1 MKKNIF
7 ASCACA
13 AMICSLI
20 PAQQAIASEELNTG
34 PTQQKESVA
43 TNPENKE
50 NKDDTL
56 NTWHEAKYQ
65 GFFDPTPTGL
75 KWKFDEST
83 NTLEIS
89 KINGTDFASNSIEK
103 IISSNNNNPDGVNF
117 DTSKVKVINIVQSGG
132 QTENAGKIKLGY
144 GVKNLFSNFANLET
158 INNLDL
164 FDTSNVEDMSGMFS
178 STPKLKNINGTK
190 DWDTSRVTDMSSLFE
205 DSGISSINPISNW
218 DVSHVDKMQ
227 QMFRNTK
234 NLHTVHGLDENW
246 NTKNV
251 TDMSSMFE
259 GGAIES
265 ADGIRNFKTRNVNNM
280 SHMFYQAHNLS
291 NVKGITWDNTY
302 CNEATG
308 MFEESGLTTTDG
320 LEMFTNNNLF
330 SMGRMFMNANK
341 LEDIKALE
349 NWDISNTN
357 DIGKMFSGTTSLKE
371 ANLGKWKT
379 SYVGNIVGLFENS
392 GVKKITGLENWDTKN
407 VWNMGKAFSNTTNLT
422 QIPGIENWNTS
433 SATDMNDMFA
443 NSSVTSLDISNWD
456 LTNALNIQT
465 GSLNQGVKNMFG
477 GSKIDDITIPP
488 GVDLT
493 QTNLSA
499 LSSIWKE
506 ASAQD
511 GNLRI
516 KQGGFSNS
524 AEELIKNNA
533 NPSDNKAPRRFLRGY
548 FMAAIK
554 HGDANISCLV
564 NTNGKNNFV
573 DAIVNCQGAN
583 SKIVDFRN
591 LDKENA
597 NKKLA
602 TLLGLQ
608 DEIVTAWNNGE
619 SAFNS
624 DLTGLDLNKDFN
636 LTVKTTV
643 KTQSTQTEDPSVVE
657 PSADESLDSNS
668 DSNSDSESNLDS
680 DSGYSLLRLY
690 RLLAAFN
697 QNDYSYSSYYQA
709 SAAAK
714 TYTAKAYA
722 AEPSKVAEAKT
733 VEAKTEE
740 SAQSQQE
747 NQDTSYKAEIANKTA
762 ENKKQTEPSSNSS
775 SNKADSK
782 DLQSND
788 SKEDNSKEDNSKDED
803 SSKSVNKKKSALKNN
818 SSSAKPASSNK
829 NTNVLMIGALAVF
842 VVAIA
847 GIATFVLKKN

>member
-1 MKKNIF
+1 MKKHIF

-34 PTQQKESVA
+34 STQQKESVA

-50 NKDDTL
+50 NKENTL
-56 NTWHEAKYQ
+56 NTWHEAKYR

-89 KINGTDFASNSIEK
+89 KINGTDFASSSIEK
-103 IISSNNNNPDGVNF
+103 IISSNKNNPDGVNL
-117 DTSKVKVINIVQSGG
+117 DTSKVKVINIVQSDD
-132 QTENAGKIKLGY
+132 QTENAGKIQLGN
-144 GVKNLFSNFANLET
+144 GASKLFSNFANLET
-158 INNLDL
+158 INNLNL

-218 DVSHVDKMQ
+218 DVSNVENMQ
-227 QMFRNTK
+227 LMFRNTK
-234 NLHTVHGLDENW
+234 NLHTVHGLDEKW
-246 NTKNV
+246 NTNNV
-251 TDMSSMFE
+251 TDMTSMFE
-259 GGAIES
+259 GSAIES
-265 ADGIRNFKTRNVNNM
+265 ADGIRNFKTRNVHHMNN
-280 SHMFYQAHNLS
+280 MFYQAHNLS
-291 NVKGITWDNTY
+291 NVKGITWDNNY

-320 LEMFTNNNLF
+320 LEMFTNKNLS

-357 DIGKMFSGTTSLKE
+357 DIGRMFTGTTSLKE

-379 SYVGNIVGLFENS
+379 SYVSNIIGLFENS

-407 VWNMGKAFSNTTNLT
+407 IWNMGKAFSNTPNLT
-422 QIPGIENWNTS
+422 QIPGIEKWNTS

-443 NSSVTSLDISNWD
+443 NSSVTSLDISKWD
-456 LTNALNIQT
+456 LTQALNGQT
-465 GSLNQGVKNMFG
+465 GSSNNGVKNMFG
-477 GSKIDDITIPP
+477 GSKIDDITIPS
-488 GVDLT
+488 GVDLK

-506 ASAQD
+506 ASTQD

-516 KQGGFSNS
+516 KKDGFSS
-524 AEELIKNNA
+524 IEDIAKLSE
-533 NPSDNKAPRRFLRGY
+533 NKAPRRFLRGY

-554 HGDANISCLV
+554 HGDASISCLV

-597 NKKLA
+597 NTKLA

-608 DEIVTAWNNGE
+608 DEIVTAWNNGD
-619 SAFNS
+619 SAFSS
-624 DLTGLDLNKDFN
+624 DLKNLDLTKEFN

-714 TYTAKAYA
+714 TYAAKAYA

-733 VEAKTEE
+733 VE

-788 SKEDNSKEDNSKDED
+788 SKENDSKEDNSKDED

>member
-1 MKKNIF
+1 MKKHIF

-20 PAQQAIASEELNTG
+20 PVHQAIASEELNTG
-34 PTQQKESVA
+34 STQQKESVA

-50 NKDDTL
+50 NKENTL

-103 IISSNNNNPDGVNF
+103 IISSNKNNPDGVNL
-117 DTSKVKVINIVQSGG
+117 DTYKVKVINIVQSGD
-132 QTENAGKIKLGY
+132 QTENAGKIQLGN
-144 GVKNLFSNFANLET
+144 GASNLFSNFANLET

-205 DSGISSINPISNW
+205 DSGINSINPISNW
-218 DVSHVDKMQ
+218 DVSNVENMQ
-227 QMFRNTK
+227 LMFRNTK
-234 NLHTVHGLDENW
+234 NLHTVHGLDEKW
-246 NTKNV
+246 NTNNV
-251 TDMSSMFE
+251 TDMTSMFE
-259 GGAIES
+259 GSAIES
-265 ADGIRNFKTRNVNNM
+265 ADGIRNFKTRNVHHMNN
-280 SHMFYQAHNLS
+280 MFYQAHNLS

-302 CNEATG
+302 CDEATG
-308 MFEESGLTTTDG
+308 MFEESGLTTTEG
-320 LEMFTNNNLF
+320 LEVFTNNNLS

-357 DIGKMFSGTTSLKE
+357 DIGRMFTGTTALKE

-407 VWNMGKAFSNTTNLT
+407 IWNMGKAFSNTPNLT
-422 QIPGIENWNTS
+422 QIPGIEKWNTS

-443 NSSVTSLDISNWD
+443 NSSVTSLDISKWD
-456 LTNALNIQT
+456 LTQALNIQT

-477 GSKIDDITIPP
+477 GSKIDDITIPS
-488 GVDLT
+488 GVDLK

-499 LSSIWKE
+499 LTDIWKE
-506 ASAQD
+506 ASAQG

-516 KQGGFSNS
+516 KKGGFSNS

-533 NPSDNKAPRRFLRGY
+533 KSSDNKAPRRFLRGY

-554 HGDANISCLV
+554 HGDASISCLV

-573 DAIVNCQGAN
+573 DAIVNCQDADN
-583 SKIVDFRN
+583 KIVDFHN
-591 LDKENA
+591 LDTNA
-597 NKKLA
+597 ANTRLA
-602 TLLGLQ
+602 ALLGLK
-608 DEIVTAWNNGE
+608 DEVVKDWNNGD
-619 SAFNS
+619 SAFS
-624 DLTGLDLNKDFN
+624 TDLKDLDLTKDFN

-643 KTQSTQTEDPSVVE
+643 KTQSTQTENSNVVE
-657 PSADESLDSNS
+657 PSADESLDSDLDYNSDSDSNS
-668 DSNSDSESNLDS
+668 DSNSDSDS
-680 DSGYSLLRLY
+680 DYSLLNLY

-697 QNDYSYSSYYQA
+697 QNDYNYSRYYQA

-714 TYTAKAYA
+714 AYS
-722 AEPSKVAEAKT
+722 AEPSKIAEAKT
-733 VEAKTEE
+733 AETKTAETKTAE

-747 NQDTSYKAEIANKTA
+747 NQDTSYKAEITNKTA
-762 ENKKQTEPSSNSS
+762 TNKKHTEPSSNSS

-782 DLQSND
+782 DSQSN
-788 SKEDNSKEDNSKDED
+788 NSKENNSKDDD
-803 SSKSVNKKKSALKNN
+803 SSKSVNKKKGALKNN
-818 SSSAKPASSNK
+818 NSIAKSASSNK
-829 NTNVLMIGALAVF
+829 NTNVLAIAILVVF
-842 VVAIA
+842 GSTIA
-847 GIATFVLKKN
+847 GIVTFILKKN

>member
-1 MKKNIF
+1 MKKHIF

-34 PTQQKESVA
+34 STQQKESVA

-56 NTWHEAKYQ
+56 NTWHEAKYR

-117 DTSKVKVINIVQSGG
+117 DTSKVKVINIVQSGD
-132 QTENAGKIKLGY
+132 QTENAGKIQLGN
-144 GVKNLFSNFANLET
+144 GASKLFSNFANLET

-178 STPKLKNINGTK
+178 SNPKLKNINGTK

-218 DVSHVDKMQ
+218 DVSHVENMQ
-227 QMFRNTK
+227 LMFRNTK
-234 NLHTVHGLDENW
+234 NLRTVHGLDEKW
-246 NTKNV
+246 NTSNA
-251 TDMSSMFE
+251 TDMTSMFE

-265 ADGIRNFKTRNVNNM
+265 ADGIRNFKTRNVHHM
-280 SHMFYQAHNLS
+280 SNMFYQAKNLS

-302 CNEATG
+302 CDEATG
-308 MFEESGLTTTDG
+308 MFAESGLTTTEG
-320 LEMFTNNNLF
+320 LEVFTNDHLA

-357 DIGKMFSGTTSLKE
+357 DIGRMFTGTTSLKE

-379 SYVGNIVGLFENS
+379 SYVGNIIGLFENS

-443 NSSVTSLDISNWD
+443 KSSVTSLDISKWD
-456 LTNALNIQT
+456 LTQALNGQT
-465 GSLNQGVKNMFG
+465 GSSNNGVRNMFG
-477 GSKIDDITIPP
+477 GSKIDDITIPS

-493 QTNLSA
+493 QTNLSS

-506 ASAQD
+506 ASTQD

-516 KQGGFSNS
+516 KKDGFSS
-524 AEELIKNNA
+524 IEDIAK
-533 NPSDNKAPRRFLRGY
+533 PSENKAPRRFLRGY

-554 HGDANISCLV
+554 HGDASISCLV

-583 SKIVDFRN
+583 SKIVDFRK
-591 LDKENA
+591 LDTNDA

-624 DLTGLDLNKDFN
+624 DLTGLDLSKEFN

-643 KTQSTQTEDPSVVE
+643 KTQSTQTEDSSVVE
-657 PSADESLDSNS
+657 PSADESLDS
-668 DSNSDSESNLDS
+668 DSNSDSDSNLDS

-697 QNDYSYSSYYQA
+697 QNDYNYGRYIQSST
-709 SAAAK
+709 AAK
-714 TYTAKAYA
+714 TYAAQPQKVVESNVAEPKA
-722 AEPSKVAEAKT
+722 AEP
-733 VEAKTEE
+733 
-740 SAQSQQE
+740 AQSQQE

-775 SNKADSK
+775 SNSSSNKADSK
-782 DLQSND
+782 DLQSNDSKEND

>member
-1 MKKNIF
+1 MKKHIF

-34 PTQQKESVA
+34 STQQKESVA

-50 NKDDTL
+50 NKEDTL
-56 NTWHEAKYQ
+56 NTWHEAKYR

-83 NTLEIS
+83 NTLEIA
-89 KINGTDFASNSIEK
+89 KISGTDFASNSIEK

-117 DTSKVKVINIVQSGG
+117 DTSKVKVINIVQSGD
-132 QTENAGKIKLGY
+132 QTENAGKIQLGN
-144 GVKNLFSNFANLET
+144 GASKLFSNFANLET

-178 STPKLKNINGTK
+178 SNPKLKNINGTK

-218 DVSHVDKMQ
+218 DVSHVENMQ
-227 QMFRNTK
+227 LMFRNTK
-234 NLHTVHGLDENW
+234 NLRTVHGLDEKW
-246 NTKNV
+246 NTSNA
-251 TDMSSMFE
+251 TDMTSMFE

-265 ADGIRNFKTRNVNNM
+265 ADGIRNFKTRNVHHM
-280 SHMFYQAHNLS
+280 SNMFYQAKNLS

-302 CNEATG
+302 CDEATG
-308 MFEESGLTTTDG
+308 MFAESGLTTTEG
-320 LEMFTNNNLF
+320 LEVFTNDHLA

-357 DIGKMFSGTTSLKE
+357 DIGRMFTGTTSLKE

-379 SYVGNIVGLFENS
+379 SYVSNIVGLFENS

-443 NSSVTSLDISNWD
+443 KSSVTSLDISKWD

-465 GSLNQGVKNMFG
+465 GSLNQGVRNMFG
-477 GSKIDDITIPP
+477 GSKIDDITIPS

-499 LSSIWKE
+499 LTDIWKE

-516 KQGGFSNS
+516 KNGGFSNS
-524 AEELIKNNA
+524 AKELIENNA
-533 NPSDNKAPRRFLRGY
+533 KADKEKTPRRFLRGY

-573 DAIVNCQGAN
+573 DAIVNCQDKD

-624 DLTGLDLNKDFN
+624 DLTGLDLSEEFN

-643 KTQSTQTEDPSVVE
+643 KNQSTQTEDSSVVE
-657 PSADESLDSNS
+657 PSADESLDSDS
-668 DSNSDSESNLDS
+668 DSNSDSESNSDS

-690 RLLAAFN
+690 SLLAAFN
-697 QNDYSYSSYYQA
+697 QHDYSYSSYYQA
-709 SAAAK
+709 STAAK
-714 TYTAKAYA
+714 TYAAQPQKIVESNVVEPKA
-722 AEPSKVAEAKT
+722 AEP
-733 VEAKTEE
+733 
-740 SAQSQQE
+740 AQSQQE

-788 SKEDNSKEDNSKDED
+788 SKEDNSKDED
-803 SSKSVNKKKSALKNN
+803 SSKSINKKKSALKNN

>member
-1 MKKNIF
+1 MKKHIF

-34 PTQQKESVA
+34 STQQKESVA

-50 NKDDTL
+50 NKENTL
-56 NTWHEAKYQ
+56 NTWHEAKYR

-89 KINGTDFASNSIEK
+89 KINGTDFASGSIEK
-103 IISSNNNNPDGVNF
+103 IISSNNNNPDGVNL
-117 DTSKVKVINIVQSGG
+117 DTSKVKVINIVQSGD
-132 QTENAGKIKLGY
+132 QTENAGKIQLGN
-144 GVKNLFSNFANLET
+144 GASKLFSNFANLET

-218 DVSHVDKMQ
+218 DVSHVENMQ
-227 QMFRNTK
+227 LMFRNTK
-234 NLHTVHGLDENW
+234 NLRTVHGLDEKW
-246 NTKNV
+246 NTSNA
-251 TDMSSMFE
+251 TDMTSMFE

-265 ADGIRNFKTRNVNNM
+265 ADGIRNFKTRNVHHM
-280 SHMFYQAHNLS
+280 SNMFYQAKNLS

-302 CNEATG
+302 CDEATG
-308 MFEESGLTTTDG
+308 MFAESGLTTTEG
-320 LEMFTNNNLF
+320 LEVFTNDHLA

-357 DIGKMFSGTTSLKE
+357 DIGRMFTGTTSLKE

-379 SYVGNIVGLFENS
+379 SYVGNIIGLFENS

-407 VWNMGKAFSNTTNLT
+407 VWNMGKAFSNTPNLT

-456 LTNALNIQT
+456 LTQALNGQT
-465 GSLNQGVKNMFG
+465 GSSNNGVRNMFG
-477 GSKIDDITIPP
+477 GSKIDDITIPS
-488 GVDLT
+488 GVDLK

-499 LSSIWKE
+499 LTDIWKE

-516 KQGGFSNS
+516 KKDGFSS
-524 AEELIKNNA
+524 IEDIAK
-533 NPSDNKAPRRFLRGY
+533 PSENKAPRRFLRGY

-554 HGDANISCLV
+554 HGDASISCLV

-573 DAIVNCQGAN
+573 DAIVNCQDKD

-624 DLTGLDLNKDFN
+624 NLKDLDLTKDFN

-643 KTQSTQTEDPSVVE
+643 KTQSTQTENSNVVE
-657 PSADESLDSNS
+657 PSADESLDSDLDSNSDSKSNS
-668 DSNSDSESNLDS
+668 DSNSD
-680 DSGYSLLRLY
+680 YSLLKLY

-709 SAAAK
+709 SADAK
-714 TYTAKAYA
+714 TYTTQ
-722 AEPSKVAEAKT
+722 PSKVAEAKT
-733 VEAKTEE
+733 VETKTVE

-788 SKEDNSKEDNSKDED
+788 SKENDSKEDNSKENDSKDED

>member
-1 MKKNIF
+1 MKKHIF

-34 PTQQKESVA
+34 STQQKESVA

-50 NKDDTL
+50 NKENTL
-56 NTWHEAKYQ
+56 NTWHEAKYR

-89 KINGTDFASNSIEK
+89 KINGTDFASGSIEK
-103 IISSNNNNPDGVNF
+103 IISSNNNNPDGVNL
-117 DTSKVKVINIVQSGG
+117 DTSKVKVINIVQSGD
-132 QTENAGKIKLGY
+132 QTENAGKIQLGN
-144 GVKNLFSNFANLET
+144 GASKLFSNFANLET

-218 DVSHVDKMQ
+218 DVSHVENMQ
-227 QMFRNTK
+227 LMFRNTK
-234 NLHTVHGLDENW
+234 NLRTVHGLDEKW
-246 NTKNV
+246 NTSNA
-251 TDMSSMFE
+251 TDMTSMFE

-265 ADGIRNFKTRNVNNM
+265 ADGIRNFKTRNVHHM
-280 SHMFYQAHNLS
+280 SNMFYQAKNLS

-302 CNEATG
+302 CDEATG
-308 MFEESGLTTTDG
+308 MFAESGLTTTEG
-320 LEMFTNNNLF
+320 LEVFTNDHLA

-357 DIGKMFSGTTSLKE
+357 DIGRMFTGTTSLKE

-379 SYVGNIVGLFENS
+379 SYVGNIIGLFENS

-443 NSSVTSLDISNWD
+443 KSSVTSLDISKWD
-456 LTNALNIQT
+456 LTQALNGQT
-465 GSLNQGVKNMFG
+465 GSSNNGVRNMFG
-477 GSKIDDITIPP
+477 GSKIDDITIPS

-493 QTNLSA
+493 QTNLSS

-506 ASAQD
+506 ASTQD

-516 KQGGFSNS
+516 KKDGFSS
-524 AEELIKNNA
+524 IEDIAK
-533 NPSDNKAPRRFLRGY
+533 PSENKAPRRFLRGY

-554 HGDANISCLV
+554 HGDASISCLV

-583 SKIVDFRN
+583 SKIVDFRK
-591 LDKENA
+591 LDTNDA

-624 DLTGLDLNKDFN
+624 DLTGLDLSKEFN

-643 KTQSTQTEDPSVVE
+643 KTQSTQTEDSSVVE
-657 PSADESLDSNS
+657 PSADESLDS
-668 DSNSDSESNLDS
+668 DSNSDSDSNLDS

-697 QNDYSYSSYYQA
+697 QNDYNYGRYIQSST
-709 SAAAK
+709 AAK
-714 TYTAKAYA
+714 TYAAQPQKVVESNVAEPKA
-722 AEPSKVAEAKT
+722 AEP
-733 VEAKTEE
+733 
-740 SAQSQQE
+740 AQSQQE

-788 SKEDNSKEDNSKDED
+788 SKENDSKEDNSKDED

>member
-1 MKKNIF
+1 MKKHIF

-34 PTQQKESVA
+34 STQQKESVA

-50 NKDDTL
+50 NKENTL
-56 NTWHEAKYQ
+56 NTWHEAKYR

-89 KINGTDFASNSIEK
+89 KINGTDFASSSIEK
-103 IISSNNNNPDGVNF
+103 IISSNKNNPDGVNL
-117 DTSKVKVINIVQSGG
+117 DTSKVKVINIVQSDD
-132 QTENAGKIKLGY
+132 QTENAGKIQLGN
-144 GVKNLFSNFANLET
+144 GASKLFSNFANLET
-158 INNLDL
+158 INNLNL

-218 DVSHVDKMQ
+218 DVSHVENMQ
-227 QMFRNTK
+227 LMFRNTK
-234 NLHTVHGLDENW
+234 NLRTVHGLDENW

-291 NVKGITWDNTY
+291 NVKGITWDNNY

-320 LEMFTNNNLF
+320 LEMFTNKNLS

-357 DIGKMFSGTTSLKE
+357 DIGRMFTGTTSLKE

-407 VWNMGKAFSNTTNLT
+407 IWNMGKAFSNTTNLT
-422 QIPGIENWNTS
+422 QIPGIEKWNTS

-443 NSSVTSLDISNWD
+443 NSSVTSLDISKWD
-456 LTNALNIQT
+456 LTQALNGQT
-465 GSLNQGVKNMFG
+465 GSSNNGVKNMFG
-477 GSKIDDITIPP
+477 GSKIDDITIPS
-488 GVDLT
+488 GVDLK

-506 ASAQD
+506 ASTQD

-516 KQGGFSNS
+516 KKDGFSS
-524 AEELIKNNA
+524 IEDIAKLSE
-533 NPSDNKAPRRFLRGY
+533 NKAPRRFLRGY

-554 HGDANISCLV
+554 HGDASISCLV

-597 NKKLA
+597 NTKLA

-608 DEIVTAWNNGE
+608 DEIVTAWNNGD
-619 SAFNS
+619 SAFSS
-624 DLTGLDLNKDFN
+624 DLKNLDLTKEFN

-668 DSNSDSESNLDS
+668 DYNSDSESNLDS

-714 TYTAKAYA
+714 TYAAKAYA

-733 VEAKTEE
+733 VE

-788 SKEDNSKEDNSKDED
+788 SKENDSKEDNSKDED

>member
-1 MKKNIF
+1 MKKHIF

-20 PAQQAIASEELNTG
+20 PTQQAIASEELNTG
-34 PTQQKESVA
+34 STQQKESVA

-56 NTWHEAKYQ
+56 NTWHEAKYR

-103 IISSNNNNPDGVNF
+103 IISSNNNNPDGVNL
-117 DTSKVKVINIVQSGG
+117 DTSKVKVINIVQSGD
-132 QTENAGKIKLGY
+132 QTENAGKIQLGN
-144 GVKNLFSNFANLET
+144 GASKLFSNFANLET

-178 STPKLKNINGTK
+178 SNPKLKNINGTK

-218 DVSHVDKMQ
+218 DVSNVENMQ
-227 QMFRNTK
+227 LMFRNTK
-234 NLHTVHGLDENW
+234 NLRTVHGLDEKW
-246 NTKNV
+246 NTSNV
-251 TDMSSMFE
+251 TDMTSMFE

-265 ADGIRNFKTRNVNNM
+265 ADGIRNFKTRNVHHM
-280 SHMFYQAHNLS
+280 SNMFYQAKNLS

-302 CNEATG
+302 CDEATG
-308 MFEESGLTTTDG
+308 MFAESGLTTTEG
-320 LEMFTNNNLF
+320 LEVFTNDHLA

-357 DIGKMFSGTTSLKE
+357 DIGRMFTGTTSLKE

-422 QIPGIENWNTS
+422 QIPGIEKWNTS

-443 NSSVTSLDISNWD
+443 NSSVTSLDISKWD
-456 LTNALNIQT
+456 LTQALNGQT
-465 GSLNQGVKNMFG
+465 GSSNNGVRNMFG
-477 GSKIDDITIPP
+477 GSKIDDITIPS

-499 LSSIWKE
+499 LTDIWKE

-516 KQGGFSNS
+516 KKDGFSNS

-533 NPSDNKAPRRFLRGY
+533 NPSESNAPRRFLRGY

-554 HGDANISCLV
+554 HGEASISCLV

-573 DAIVNCQGAN
+573 DAIVNCQDKD

-643 KTQSTQTEDPSVVE
+643 KTQSTQTESSNVVE
-657 PSADESLDSNS
+657 PSADESL

-714 TYTAKAYA
+714 TYAAKAYA

-788 SKEDNSKEDNSKDED
+788 SKENYSKEDNSKDED

>member
-1 MKKNIF
+1 
-7 ASCACA
+7 
-13 AMICSLI
+13 MICSLI

-34 PTQQKESVA
+34 STQQKESVA

-50 NKDDTL
+50 NKENTL

-103 IISSNNNNPDGVNF
+103 IISSNKNNPDGVNL
-117 DTSKVKVINIVQSGG
+117 DTSKVKVINIVQSGD

-205 DSGISSINPISNW
+205 ESGISSINPISNW
-218 DVSHVDKMQ
+218 DVSHVDHMQ
-227 QMFRNTK
+227 LMFRNTK
-234 NLHTVHGLDENW
+234 NLRTVHGLDEKW
-246 NTKNV
+246 NTSNV
-251 TDMSSMFE
+251 IDMANMFE

-302 CNEATG
+302 CGEATG
-308 MFEESGLTTTDG
+308 MFEESGLTTTEG
-320 LEMFTNNNLF
+320 LEVFTNENLL

-379 SYVGNIVGLFENS
+379 SYVSNIVGLFENS

-407 VWNMGKAFSNTTNLT
+407 VWNMGKAFSNTPNLT

-443 NSSVTSLDISNWD
+443 NSSVTSLDISKWD
-456 LTNALNIQT
+456 LTQALNGQT
-465 GSLNQGVKNMFG
+465 GSSNNGVRNMFG
-477 GSKIDDITIPP
+477 GSKIDDITIPS
-488 GVDLT
+488 GVDLA

-499 LSSIWKE
+499 LTDIWKE

-516 KQGGFSNS
+516 KQDGFSS
-524 AEELIKNNA
+524 IEDIAKPSENN
-533 NPSDNKAPRRFLRGY
+533 APRRFLRGY

-554 HGDANISCLV
+554 HGDASISCLV

-573 DAIVNCQGAN
+573 DAIVNCQDKD
-583 SKIVDFRN
+583 SKIVDFRK
-591 LDKENA
+591 LDTNDA

-608 DEIVTAWNNGE
+608 DEIVTAWNNGD
-619 SAFNS
+619 SDFSS
-624 DLTGLDLNKDFN
+624 DLKNLDLTKEFN
-636 LTVKTTV
+636 LTVKTTI
-643 KTQSTQTEDPSVVE
+643 KTQSTQTEDSSVVE
-657 PSADESLDSNS
+657 PSADESLDSDS

-697 QNDYSYSSYYQA
+697 QNDYDYGSYIQSST
-709 SAAAK
+709 AAK
-714 TYTAKAYA
+714 TYAAQPQKVVESNV
-722 AEPSKVAEAKT
+722 AEPKT
-733 VEAKTEE
+733 AQ

-747 NQDTSYKAEIANKTA
+747 NQGTSYKAEIANKTA

-788 SKEDNSKEDNSKDED
+788 SKENDSKEDNSKDED

>member
-1 MKKNIF
+1 MKKHIF

-34 PTQQKESVA
+34 STQQKESVA

-50 NKDDTL
+50 NKENTL

-89 KINGTDFASNSIEK
+89 KINGTDFASGSIEK
-103 IISSNNNNPDGVNF
+103 IISSNNNNPDGVNL
-117 DTSKVKVINIVQSGG
+117 DTSKVKVINIVQSGD
-132 QTENAGKIKLGY
+132 QTENAGKIQLGN
-144 GVKNLFSNFANLET
+144 GASKLFSNFANLET

-218 DVSHVDKMQ
+218 DVSHVENMQ
-227 QMFRNTK
+227 LMFRNTK
-234 NLHTVHGLDENW
+234 NLRTVHGLDEKW
-246 NTKNV
+246 NTSNA
-251 TDMSSMFE
+251 TDMTSMFE

-265 ADGIRNFKTRNVNNM
+265 ADGIRNFKTRNVHHM
-280 SHMFYQAHNLS
+280 SNMFYQAKNLS

-302 CNEATG
+302 CDEATG
-308 MFEESGLTTTDG
+308 MFAESGLTTTEG
-320 LEMFTNNNLF
+320 LEVFTNDHLA

-357 DIGKMFSGTTSLKE
+357 DIGRMFTGTTSLKE

-379 SYVGNIVGLFENS
+379 SYVGNIIGLFENS

-433 SATDMNDMFA
+433 GATDMNDMFA

-456 LTNALNIQT
+456 LTQALNGQT
-465 GSLNQGVKNMFG
+465 GSSNNGVRNMFG
-477 GSKIDDITIPP
+477 GSKIDDITIPS
-488 GVDLT
+488 GVDLK

-499 LSSIWKE
+499 LTDIWKE

-516 KQGGFSNS
+516 KKDGFSS
-524 AEELIKNNA
+524 IEDIAK
-533 NPSDNKAPRRFLRGY
+533 PSENKAPRRFLRGY

-554 HGDANISCLV
+554 HGDASISCLV

-573 DAIVNCQGAN
+573 DAIVNCQDKD

-624 DLTGLDLNKDFN
+624 NLKDLDLTKDFN

-643 KTQSTQTEDPSVVE
+643 KTQSTQTENSNVVE
-657 PSADESLDSNS
+657 PSADESLDSDLDSNSDSKSNS
-668 DSNSDSESNLDS
+668 DSNSD
-680 DSGYSLLRLY
+680 YSLLKLY

-714 TYTAKAYA
+714 TYTTQ
-722 AEPSKVAEAKT
+722 PSKVAEAKT
-733 VEAKTEE
+733 VETKTVE

-788 SKEDNSKEDNSKDED
+788 SKENDSKEDNSKEDNSKEDNSKDED